1 MGRDSAS
8 GGGWGNAPTVPRP
21 TSMGEGF
28 LSVLAFFVAGGDSR
42 LSPLFFGKK
51 VSEAC
56 ILSLREEEKYATIR
70 TDRSV

>member
-1 MGRDSAS
+1 
-8 GGGWGNAPTVPRP
+8 
-21 TSMGEGF
+21 MGEGF
-28 LSVLAFFVAGGDSR
+28 LSVLVFSLQRDSH

-51 VSEAC
+51 VSEVC